1 VVAAILQSHSACL
14 SQWLPYLSHRDC
26 QARSH
31 MERLNYFVHNEQI
44 CAQTFYIPLLKQFLQ
59 VLVGEALELTL
70 DTSMLWDQFCLV
82 EVCLIWG
89 GRSIS
94 LAQVVLEHSSAT
106 VGFEQYQPLLET
118 VLALLPPNSTV
129 TLLAD
134 RGFEHGE
141 LMRWLRTNNWSW
153 AIRVKCDLQVT
164 LPTGITWSVEQLLP
178 PSEQAYLFQN
188 VTVLGDITCHLA
200 TAKVPTANQA
210 WAVLSDRPPTLQT
223 FALYGKRFGGIEP
236 HFKDYK
242 SAAFEVLRSHLREAQ
257 ALKYLD
263 ANNYTKSLL
272 DYATRP
278 YYT

>member
-1 VVAAILQSHSACL
+1 MSTPYLYLQLLEQLRQWIEPKDQRHLQGFAEVVAAILQSESACL

-44 CAQTFYIPLLKQFLQ
+44 CAQRFYIPLLKQFLQ
-59 VLVGEALELTL
+59 ILVGEALELTL
-70 DTSMLWDQFCLV
+70 VTSMLWDQFCLV

-106 VGFEQYQPLLET
+106 VGFEQYQPLLEN
-118 VLALLPPNSTV
+118 VLALLPPNNTV

-164 LPTGITWSVEQLLP
+164 LPAGMTWNVEQLLP

-200 TAKVPTANQA
+200 TAKVPTANEA
-210 WAVLSDRPPTLQT
+210 WAVLSDKPPSLQT
-223 FALYGKRFGGIEP
+223 FALKGKRWAR
-236 HFKDYK
+236 D
-242 SAAFEVLRSHLREAQ
+242 
-257 ALKYLD
+257 
-263 ANNYTKSLL
+263 
-272 DYATRP
+272 
-278 YYT
+278 